1 MLLCLLLLLLP
12 GFDGLVLNLDAGNA
26 NSYPGTGTTWFDLAS
41 GNNGTLF
48 NGPTYDTTNGGSIVL
63 DGVNDYVDLGT
74 LSNFGSSL
82 STNSITMEFAFK
94 SNYTAGIRQF
104 GTINSGSA
112 TLLGI
117 NFNRDENDNYSSGKT
132 TFSLRDNNGLT
143 LGVSMNANI
152 YTNNYFIVTISR
164 NVSTNQVKF
173 YVNGLP
179 VNVTV
184 GGVGFNS
191 NPVTFSN
198 FQYPFLIGALN
209 NRGSIVNYTNC
220 SIPSFKIYNRVLT
233 DTEVLNNF
241 NSTRGRFGL

>member
-1 MLLCLLLLLLP
+1 
-12 GFDGLVLNLDAGNA
+12 
-26 NSYPGTGTTWFDLAS
+26 
-41 GNNGTLF
+41 
-48 NGPTYDTTNGGSIVL
+48 
-63 DGVNDYVDLGT
+63 
-74 LSNFGSSL
+74 
-82 STNSITMEFAFK
+82 
-94 SNYTAGIRQF
+94 
-104 GTINSGSA
+104 
-112 TLLGI
+112 
-117 NFNRDENDNYSSGKT
+117 
-132 TFSLRDNNGLT
+132 
-143 LGVSMNANI
+143 MNANI

-209 NRGSIVNYTNC
+209 NRGSIINYTNC